1 MKLMQRHQKI
11 FGLTSAFESSVQ
23 NSKFVDM
30 AYPIFIF
37 LSENESLPI
46 VTCCNIIKFLATQP
60 RLSVSVPQ
68 SWFWY
73 RKVGSMKSEFLYR
86 RMLLGN
92 ESVTFTAHPVAFAGV
107 SFSIRKYLG
116 RTFSRNGSVS
126 PYIFYL
132 QSCKRFRKIT
142 NKRMK
147 SQYSFLHIDVMA
159 PGLVQKGPL
168 LFENKLFQQSHVV
181 LQ

>member
-23 NSKFVDM
+23 NSKCVDM
-30 AYPIFIF
+30 AYSIFIF
-37 LSENESLPI
+37 LSENESSPI
-46 VTCCNIIKFLATQP
+46 VTQCNIIKFLATQP

-73 RKVGSMKSEFLYR
+73 RKVGSMKSEFLYK

-92 ESVTFTAHPVAFAGV
+92 ESATFTAHPVAFAGV
-107 SFSIRKYLG
+107 SFSIRGYLG

-126 PYIFYL
+126 PYIFGVIEL
-132 QSCKRFRKIT
+132 VF
-142 NKRMK
+142 
-147 SQYSFLHIDVMA
+147 
-159 PGLVQKGPL
+159 VQKGRL
-168 LFENKLFQQSHVV
+168 NQNSELFTIDVCCCRKQLRPAQRIQLR
-181 LQ
+181 LQV